1 MTATTHAH
9 EDWQMSKDADGQPYC
24 TVCGEHPDPVQ
35 QALSAYRAAVDE
47 VRRAEHEKQKA
58 ARALYEARLAAGQ
71 KASPN
76 ETDSGEP
83 LPSHAFRHS
92 IAYVG
97 EPTVDGRTIQPG
109 AVNWQFGERIPVSL
123 APDGGVATPVGY
135 AITSHIDDEGGVQ
148 ATIYVDE
155 KTAALITP
163 QTAVSIGV
171 GLDSLEADL
180 SGDNSAMVVKGGRLR
195 QVLLQEGDKAPWP
208 GCVVKHP

>member
-1 MTATTHAH
+1 MTT
-9 EDWQMSKDADGQPYC
+9 Q
-24 TVCGEHPDPVQ
+24 TVE

-71 KASPN
+71 QASPN

-83 LPSHAFRHS
+83 LPSRAFRHA
-92 IAYVG
+92 IAFVG
-97 EPTVDGRTIQPG
+97 EPTADGRTIERG

-135 AITSHIDDEGGVQ
+135 AIPSHIDDDGAVQ
-148 ATIYVDE
+148 ATIFVDE
-155 KTAALITP
+155 KTMALITP
-163 QTAVSIGV
+163 LNTEVSLGV

-195 QVLLQEGDKAPWP
+195 QVLVQEGDKASWP
-208 GCVVKHP
+208 GCVVRGG